1 MREAMTTVAYTP
13 TGANGDA
20 FAQLVQG
27 DYQRWGQVL
36 KAMGGLQLD

>member
-27 DYQRWGQVL
+27 DQRWGQVL